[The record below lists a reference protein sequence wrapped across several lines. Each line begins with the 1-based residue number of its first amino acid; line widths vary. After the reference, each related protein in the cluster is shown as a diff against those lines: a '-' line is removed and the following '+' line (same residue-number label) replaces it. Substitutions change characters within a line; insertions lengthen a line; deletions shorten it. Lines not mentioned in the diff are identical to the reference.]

1 MVSASRTR
9 RRRINRARAEFWSV
23 KYRFQQ
29 RQINKQLLD
38 EIPDVCY
45 YVPNL
50 RREV

>member
-1 MVSASRTR
+1 MSASRTR

-29 RQINKQLLD
+29 MQINEQLMA
-38 EIPDVCY
+38 IPDVCY

-50 RREV
+50 RKEL